1 MAQKLALE
9 DVACRDIFIKKEIS
23 TCVKRET
30 TFVNKQKQSRFL
42 SVDVFR
48 GLTVAAM
55 LLVNNAGDW
64 DHVFP
69 WLEHA
74 EWHGCTPADFIFPFF
89 LLIVGLSVSLA
100 LSPQLERGADVNE
113 LRSSVLWRAA
123 RLFCLGLA
131 LHLIATLTI
140 DGRAFRLLGVLQR
153 IGICFAFAG
162 LCVLYVRSLMQ
173 RWILTALIL
182 VISTL
187 LLLSYGSLL
196 PGQNLADRIDTML
209 LGHLAYQFDAVTGLA
224 HDPEGIFS
232 TFPAFAS
239 VLLGVQAA
247 YFLRQST
254 LTPLCLIGAAMLV
267 VGYLMSFW
275 LPMNKQLW
283 TASFVL
289 WTSGAAYLVI
299 AAFHWLIDLKNFPGI
314 GRSFG
319 INSIAAYAGSWVAT
333 CLLAFSG
340 WGDAIYKHVFLP
352 LLGARFGEDF
362 SSFAFAFAFTAVF
375 AALMYAMARKGWR
388 IVI

>member
-1 MAQKLALE
+1 M
-9 DVACRDIFIKKEIS
+9 
-23 TCVKRET
+23 ET
-30 TFVNKQKQSRFL
+30 QRQGRFL
-42 SVDVFR
+42 SVDIFR

-69 WLEHA
+69 WLEHS
-74 EWHGCTPADFIFPFF
+74 EWNGCTPADFIFPFF

-100 LSPQLERGADVNE
+100 LSPQLERGTNVTD

-123 RLFCLGLA
+123 RLFCLGVV
-131 LHLIATLTI
+131 LHLIATWTI

-162 LCVLYVRSLMQ
+162 LCVLYVRSFMQ

-182 VISTL
+182 VTSTL
-187 LLLSYGSLL
+187 ALLAYGSFL
-196 PGQNLADRIDTML
+196 PGQNLADRIDTMF
-209 LGHLAYQFDAVTGLA
+209 LGHFAYSFDTVTGQA

-247 YFLRQST
+247 CFLRQSK
-254 LTPLCLIGAAMLV
+254 LFALCLVGTGMLV
-267 VGYLMSFW
+267 VGYLLSFW

-283 TASFVL
+283 TATFVL
-289 WTSGAAYLVI
+289 WTSGAAYLVV
-299 AAFHWLIDLKNFPGI
+299 AAFHWLIDLKHFPGI

-340 WGDAIYKHVFLP
+340 WGDAVYKNVFLP
-352 LLGARFGEDF
+352 LLGTRFGEDF
-362 SSFAFAFAFTAVF
+362 SSFAFALAFTGVF
-375 AALMYAMARKGWR
+375 AALMYGMARKGWR

>member
-1 MAQKLALE
+1 MNQ
-9 DVACRDIFIKKEIS
+9 
-23 TCVKRET
+23 
-30 TFVNKQKQSRFL
+30 QKQGRFL

-48 GLTVAAM
+48 GWTVAAM

-100 LSPQLERGADVNE
+100 LSPQLERGADVKQ
-113 LRSSVLWRAA
+113 LGSSVIWRAV
-123 RLFCLGLA
+123 RLFVLGLL
-131 LHLIATLTI
+131 LHWFATWTI
-140 DGRAFRLLGVLQR
+140 EGRAFRLFGVLQR
-153 IGICFAFAG
+153 IGLCFAFAG
-162 LCVLYVRSLMQ
+162 LTVLYVRSYFQ
-173 RWILTALIL
+173 RWILTCLIL
-182 VISTL
+182 LASSL
-187 LLLSYGSLL
+187 ALLSYGSLE
-196 PGQNLADRIDTML
+196 PGKNLADLLDTLL
-209 LGHLAYQFDAVTGLA
+209 LGHLAYQFDPLTGFA

-232 TFPAFAS
+232 TLPAFAS

-247 YFLRQST
+247 HFLRQSR
-254 LTPLCLIGAAMLV
+254 LSALYAIGAGLLV
-267 VGYLMSFW
+267 GGYLLSFW

-289 WTSGAAYLVI
+289 WTSGAAYVVI
-299 AAFHWLIDLKNFPGI
+299 AFLHWLIDLKHLPAV

-319 INSIAAYAGSWVAT
+319 INSIAAYAGSWIAT
-333 CLLAFSG
+333 CLLAFTG
-340 WGDAIYKHVFLP
+340 WGDEWYRNVFYP
-352 LLGARFGEDF
+352 LLAPRFGENF

-375 AALMYAMARKGWR
+375 AGLMHGMARKGWR

>member
-1 MAQKLALE
+1 M
-9 DVACRDIFIKKEIS
+9 D
-23 TCVKRET
+23 
-30 TFVNKQKQSRFL
+30 KQKQGRFL

-48 GLTVAAM
+48 GWTVAAM

-74 EWHGCTPADFIFPFF
+74 QWHGCTPADFIFPFF

-100 LSPQLERGADVNE
+100 LSPQLERGADVHQ
-113 LRSSVLWRAA
+113 LRSSVLWRAV
-123 RLFCLGLA
+123 RLFCLGLI
-131 LHLIATLTI
+131 LHWIATLTI

-162 LCVLYVRSLMQ
+162 LCVLYLRAFWQ
-173 RWILTALIL
+173 RWLLVALMLL
-182 VISTL
+182 VSTFAL
-187 LLLSYGSLL
+187 FSYGSLM
-196 PGQNLADRIDTML
+196 PGKNLADHIDTLL
-209 LGHLAYQFDAVTGLA
+209 LGHLAYNFDALTGLA
-224 HDPEGIFS
+224 HDPEGVFS
-232 TFPAFAS
+232 TLPAFAS
-239 VLLGVQAA
+239 VLFGVQAA
-247 YFLRQST
+247 YFLRQSR
-254 LTPLCLIGAAMLV
+254 LFALLMIGAALLV
-267 VGYLMSFW
+267 GGSLVSIW

-299 AAFHWLIDLKNFPGI
+299 ALLHWGIDLKHVPAV

-319 INSIAAYAGSWVAT
+319 INSIAAYAGSWIAT

-340 WGDAIYKHVFLP
+340 WGDEWYRHYFLP
-352 LLGARFGEDF
+352 LLAPSFGENF
-362 SSFAFAFAFTAVF
+362 ASFAFAFAFTAVF
-375 AALMYAMARKGWR
+375 ALIMHVMARKGWR